1 MRTLTLTGLFLM
13 LTGSAALADG
23 DGLTM
28 HAVDQVVERY
38 DRAIQSC
45 NRGGSRH
52 DTVVVMVELTVDE
65 AGHVGSAEST
75 SRSPAASCLEK
86 VARKMIFPATGTS
99 AHLALPFMLTP
110 HR

>member
-1 MRTLTLTGLFLM
+1 MRTPTLIGLFL
-13 LTGSAALADG
+13 LLSGSTALADG

-38 DRAIQSC
+38 DREIQAC

-65 AGHVGSAEST
+65 AGHVGSASSS
-75 SRSPAASCLEK
+75 SRTPIAACLEK
-86 VARKMIFPATGTS
+86 VARKMVFPATGIN
-99 AHLALPFMLTP
+99 ARLALPFMLTP
-110 HR
+110 RR